1 MIILYI
7 IILAILIILWLTAK
21 ISKTE
26 CPITETGYSRVFLAP
41 AVLVHTWGR
50 RIFFQRIKGRCGAGK
65 RSIKNR
71 KLLSDLQTLYP
82 GEMPDKRMEIFRI
95 EIISTIMLLA
105 ATGAIVCLAVSLL
118 SADQAVLKDGNVI
131 YRNTYGGMDIE
142 ADLSAGIT
150 VDDEENEYPLSV
162 TFPARVY
169 SYDEADA
176 LFPEMSSKIDG
187 ILLGENDRADHI
199 LYPVS
204 MVRSVEGY
212 PFSINWEC
220 SNYELLDYDG
230 VVHNEELEEPVM
242 VTLTGDCS
250 YRHDH
255 WYLVRDLR
263 ICPREL
269 TVEETIAEEIREAV
283 DEADLKS
290 ESEESVPLP
299 DSISFGTIRWSEKVD
314 DAGPMILM
322 GVILVC
328 IILIPFKESEI
339 STALKKRSRQLLI
352 EYPAFVSQLT
362 LYMGAGMSVRN
373 CLLKLGHRASDLR
386 PADRTSLDK
395 ELVITAHEL
404 EVGISESDAIEHFGK
419 RCGTREYMRFS
430 ALLIQNMKK
439 GSTDLI
445 GMLKEESED
454 AFTLRKNEARKLGE
468 EASTKLLLPMVMM
481 LTVVMI
487 IIMVPAYMSFSS

>member
-1 MIILYI
+1 
-7 IILAILIILWLTAK
+7 
-21 ISKTE
+21 
-26 CPITETGYSRVFLAP
+26 
-41 AVLVHTWGR
+41 
-50 RIFFQRIKGRCGAGK
+50 
-65 RSIKNR
+65 
-71 KLLSDLQTLYP
+71 
-82 GEMPDKRMEIFRI
+82 MEIFRI

-105 ATGAIVCLAVSLL
+105 AVGSLICLAVSLL
-118 SADQAVLKDGNVI
+118 SADQAVLKDGDVI
-131 YRNTYGGMDIE
+131 YRNTYGSMDVE

-150 VDDEENEYPLSV
+150 VDDEEKDYPV
-162 TFPARVY
+162 NVIVPARVY

-176 LFPEMSSKIDG
+176 LFEDMSSEIDT

-199 LYPVS
+199 LHPVS

-212 PFSINWEC
+212 PFSIGWEC

-230 VVHNEELEEPVM
+230 IVHNEELEEPVL

-255 WYLVRDLR
+255 WYLVRDLLV
-263 ICPREL
+263 CPREL
-269 TVEETIAEEIREAV
+269 TTDEAIAEELMEAV
-283 DEADLKS
+283 AEADLRS
-290 ESEESVPLP
+290 ESEEIVQLP
-299 DSISFGTIRWSEKVD
+299 RSISFGNINWSEKAD
-314 DAGPMILM
+314 DIGPLILM
-322 GVILVC
+322 GVAIVC
-328 IILIPFKESEI
+328 LMLIPFKESEI
-339 STALKKRSRQLLI
+339 NSALKKRSRQLLI

-386 PADRTSLDK
+386 ASDRTSLDK
-395 ELVITAHEL
+395 ELLITAHEL